1 MSEYMCEGML
11 EDVGGLLAKIEHRRI
26 KIKDLNWRNLQQEK
40 RIKELEGWNQGL
52 NTVNEKLLD
61 RAKRAEKQLEKVR
74 GLPRCYFIPDEIDGT
89 ACVSAVETTVG
100 GYVLAESIKAII
112 KED

>member
-40 RIKELEGWNQGL
+40 RIKELE
-52 NTVNEKLLD
+52 
-61 RAKRAEKQLEKVR
+61 AQLEWLDNNTTHYETHMGNVPVLASVSKKIWYHATDDVDSY
-74 GLPRCYFIPDEIDGT
+74 PF
-89 ACVSAVETTVG
+89 SAV
-100 GYVLAESIKAII
+100 IKQALE
-112 KED
+112 KDDG